1 MNVREQR
8 RAHLKSSY
16 QMSTIV
22 NCTPHSIDLMEE
34 VDDEWVNRLTIP
46 SSGLLVRVATDVENV
61 GSVTCDEQEFDVRK
75 RVFGDVTVTD
85 IDGND
90 VGLPVKDDTFYV
102 VSLIVAQA
110 LPEREDLLLVDGT
123 IRDDGGRIIGCTGF
137 AVLQ

>member
-1 MNVREQR
+1 
-8 RAHLKSSY
+8 
-16 QMSTIV
+16 MSTIV
-22 NCTPHSIDLMEE
+22 NCTTHSIDLMEE

-46 SSGLLVRVATDVENV
+46 SSGLLVRVATDVETV
-61 GSVTCDEQEFDVRK
+61 GGVTCDEQEFDVRK

-85 IDGND
+85 SDGND

>member
-1 MNVREQR
+1 
-8 RAHLKSSY
+8 
-16 QMSTIV
+16 MSTIV

-61 GSVTCDEQEFDVRK
+61 GGITCDEQEFDVRK

>member
-1 MNVREQR
+1 
-8 RAHLKSSY
+8 
-16 QMSTIV
+16 
-22 NCTPHSIDLMEE
+22 MEE

-46 SSGLLVRVATDVENV
+46 SSGLLVRVATDVETV

-85 IDGND
+85 SDGND

-102 VSLIVAQA
+102 VSLIAAQA

>member
-1 MNVREQR
+1 
-8 RAHLKSSY
+8 
-16 QMSTIV
+16 MSTIV

>member
-1 MNVREQR
+1 
-8 RAHLKSSY
+8 
-16 QMSTIV
+16 MSTIV

-46 SSGLLVRVATDVENV
+46 SSGLLVRVATDVETV

-85 IDGND
+85 SDGND

-102 VSLIVAQA
+102 VSLIAAQA